1 MNRNILAIILMLI
14 SIALTATFT
23 NGKYRAVKAVQAEN
37 QKYIDANSKFDELIE
52 ARDKVLQE
60 INSIP
65 KEDIEDRL
73 DKMVPDNIDN
83 VRLIIDVTGI
93 VAKYGVSVKN
103 IKTSAADTSSSAS
116 KDKKTSST
124 PKPSPVTL
132 TFSMTTS
139 YTNMIDILRD
149 IEKSLRILDISRI
162 TFNSNDINNQYD
174 FNIEL
179 KTYWLKR

>member
-1 MNRNILAIILMLI
+1 MG
-14 SIALTATFT
+14 LTATFT
-23 NGKYRAVKAVQAEN
+23 NTRYKAVNDVLAEN
-37 QKYIDANSKFDELIE
+37 QKFIDANAKFDELID
-52 ARDKVLQE
+52 ARDEVLGKLNE
-60 INSIP
+60 IP
-65 KEDIEDRL
+65 KVDIEDRL

-103 IKTSAADTSSSAS
+103 IRTSTAETKDNS
-116 KDKKTSST
+116 KDKNAGSDAKPT
-124 PKPSPVTL
+124 PVAL

-139 YTNMIDILRD
+139 YDNMIDILRD
-149 IEKSLRILDISRI
+149 IEKSLRILEVSRI
-162 TFNSNDINNQYD
+162 SFNSTDTGSQYD